1 MKYSILKDNT
11 PKKTITRIKKILK
24 KNNLNISERVVTNQ
38 DETSCFVRVYV
49 EGTDSISSGGKG
61 TSKENCIASAYA
73 EFMERLQTGL
83 IFEPY
88 FFMSEPDEKIKDIN
102 DLEITEAEK
111 NLFKLINKILLKEK
125 NILEL
130 KYQKEFNFNQ
140 IEGQTSVVPFVA
152 VKDKKIK
159 YLPINEIKFLQ
170 GSNGAAA
177 GNTYEEALVQGFS
190 EICERYS
197 LRQIFEKNIKMPLLP
212 SEYINKYEKIQ
223 KIISYIENKGISIT
237 IKDASLGKGLPVIC
251 TVFEDKNN
259 NEVVNLS
266 FGAHPSLPI
275 AIERTLTEFLQGYDI
290 EKDFE
295 REINN
300 YININ
305 DYEKICRVV
314 KRQFANKCVFPKKS
328 KFLTNILCDDCDYD
342 FSKETWITNEK
353 VSNKS
358 LSKKLKSKIIEFSDE
373 IYIRDYNFM
382 DFPAVYIY
390 VPEFSQI
397 NFNLNE
403 NNYINIADWIEFSF
417 SQNKAKDFNSFCD
430 ACYFASFS
438 LSDKYFKLSRIFSE
452 YWGFLS
458 AIINEDYEMI
468 KIYGEVVKNNFKFFI
483 RANITEI
490 KLQLLEG
497 ILLYFDL
504 KSCGKE
510 KNDIMQEIT
519 NTYSETIAKETDIFI
534 SNLDFEKIKILLTK
548 NRDKKDSFIISNYML
563 DNIIETI
570 SKLHKKKCPKQH
582 KLLNKINDN
591 GFISHLLSI
600 TRNH

>member
-11 PKKTITRIKKILK
+11 PQKTITRIKKILK

-197 LRQIFEKNIKMPLLP
+197 MRQIFEKNIKMPLLP

-358 LSKKLKSKIIEFSDE
+358 LSKKLTSKILEFSDE

>member
-11 PKKTITRIKKILK
+11 PQKTINRIKKILK
-24 KNNLNISERVVTNQ
+24 KNNLNIRERVITNQ
-38 DETSCFVRVYV
+38 DETSCFVRVFAM
-49 EGTDSISSGGKG
+49 ESESIASGGKG

-73 EFMERLQTGL
+73 EFMERIQTGL
-83 IFEPY
+83 VFEPY
-88 FFMSEPDEKIKDIN
+88 FFMAEPDEETKN
-102 DLEITEAEK
+102 LNELEITEAEK
-111 NLFKLINKILLKEK
+111 NVFKIINKILLKEK
-125 NILEL
+125 DILKL
-130 KYQKEFNFNQ
+130 KYQKEFNFSQ
-140 IEGQTSVVPFVA
+140 IEGETSVVPFVA

-177 GNTYEEALVQGFS
+177 GNTIEEALVQGLS

-197 LRQIFEKNIKMPLLP
+197 MKQIFDKNIKMPLLP

-223 KIISYIENKGISIT
+223 KIISYIENKGITVT

-251 TVFEDKNN
+251 TIFEDKNN
-259 NEVVNLS
+259 NDVINLS

-305 DYEKICRVV
+305 DYENICRVI

-328 KFLTNILCDDCDYD
+328 KFLANILCNDSDYD
-342 FSKETWITNEK
+342 FSNETWVINEK
-353 VSNKS
+353 VTNKS
-358 LSKKLKSKIIEFSDE
+358 LSKKLTSKVLEFTNE
-373 IYIRDYNFM
+373 IYVRDYDFM
-382 DFPAVYIY
+382 GFPTVYIY
-390 VPEFSQI
+390 VPEISQI
-397 NFNLNE
+397 NLNLNE
-403 NNYINIADWIEFSF
+403 DNYINIADWIEFSF
-417 SQNKAKDFNSFCD
+417 SKKPAKDFNSFCD
-430 ACYFASFS
+430 ACSFGSFS
-438 LSDKYFKLSRIFSE
+438 LSDKYFKLSRIFPE

-468 KIYGEVVKNNFKFFI
+468 KTYGEVVKNNFKFFI
-483 RANITEI
+483 RAKRTGI
-490 KLQLLEG
+490 KLSLLEG

-510 KNDIMQEIT
+510 KNEIIQEIT
-519 NTYSETIAKETDIFI
+519 NTYSETTAKEIDDFI

-548 NRDKKDSFIISNYML
+548 NRDKKDTFLLSNYML
-563 DNIIETI
+563 DNIQETI
-570 SKLHKKKCPKQH
+570 SKKHKEKCPKQQ
-582 KLLNKINDN
+582 KLLNKINDD
-591 GFISHLLSI
+591 GFISHLLSTI
-600 TRNH
+600 RNH